1 VILLA
6 IFRVRGRGSGL
17 ELGDDAGYVLTLR
30 DGQGVRM
37 EWYIGHERTLRATGI
52 DPQRA
57 STPQDTA
64 GAE

>member
-1 VILLA
+1 MEIA
-6 IFRVRGRGSGL
+6 
-17 ELGDDAGYVLTLR
+17 DDAGYVLTLR
-30 DGQGVRM
+30 DGLGVRM

-57 STPQDTA
+57 NTPQDTA